1 MDYTQYTPLL
11 ALECYPGH
19 RKGAGV
25 WLRPGRVFALCPEEL
40 KGGSFLPCS
49 DAGGMP
55 HVLKGHDFSIAAL
68 TAPPLV
74 VRLWLEGGSQAA
86 SDLGAFFFAL
96 RAGDSEALTL
106 KSIPVAGKSR
116 ASLRHCVW
124 RK

>member
-1 MDYTQYTPLL
+1 
-11 ALECYPGH
+11 
-19 RKGAGV
+19 
-25 WLRPGRVFALCPEEL
+25 
-40 KGGSFLPCS
+40 
-49 DAGGMP
+49 MP

-116 ASLRHCVW
+116 ASLRYCVW